1 MPTYRYT
8 VAYDGCTEPG
18 CCTSFYER
26 EISASS
32 YEEAEAIA
40 EEGANIWDG
49 TVCEIEEIPTTE
61 GES

>member
-18 CCTSFYER
+18 CCTSFFER

-40 EEGANIWDG
+40 EEGASTWDG
-49 TVCEIEEIPTTE
+49 TVCEVWEVTTE

>member
-1 MPTYRYT
+1 MAMYRYT

-18 CCTSFYER
+18 CCTSFFER

-40 EEGANIWDG
+40 EEGAAIWDG
-49 TVCEIEEIPTTE
+49 TVVGIEEI
-61 GES
+61 